1 MPTSADPTAHRMEE
15 EALRLARHG
24 SLPAAAAVC
33 QALNTRYPQFASG
46 WCTASA
52 VALDMKDA
60 ATALNLIE
68 RALGLVPAD
77 ALAGCKARFLLQ
89 KAHALCGLGRAP
101 EALEIARR
109 IEPALTADARSM
121 DSLGTLFSSC
131 GEQVLALAAHD
142 RAIQLAPR
150 VAAFKLNRAAAQ
162 RALGKK

>member
-68 RALGLVPAD
+68 RALGLVPTE
-77 ALAGCKARFLLQ
+77 ARFLLQ